1 MPTPWNAGVHAYMH
15 AHPQQ
20 QWLHTAWPRLIAAAA
35 FTFMRRIQKL
45 PMVLGRHTVSLQK

>member
-1 MPTPWNAGVHAYMH
+1 MH

-35 FTFMRRIQKL
+35 FTFMPRIQKL
-45 PMVLGRHTVSLQK
+45 PMVLGHHTVSLQK